1 MSRVPA
7 TETCCPAGKN
17 KSGNP
22 NVGKAEGQR
31 DKRGLAASAE
41 CCETAIVYDL
51 STVRSCDTERSRI
64 SRHCCAAR
72 DLAAGFK
79 ILECC
84 RRNQGRT
91 GGLTAGFKI
100 LECCRVWSSRR
111 GPCSG
116 LQDPG
121 VLQAGGNGEQGKKKK
136 EQQNTRATWI
146 LRCGGQLH

>member
-1 MSRVPA
+1 MAGIRSEQSAGSGDVLPG
-7 TETCCPAGKN
+7 GKN

-64 SRHCCAAR
+64 SRHCCAASR
-72 DLAAGFK
+72 AKREQGSGLQDPRELQKEFGN
-79 ILECC
+79 LEGLC
-84 RRNQGRT
+84 R
-91 GGLTAGFKI
+91 
-100 LECCRVWSSRR
+100 
-111 GPCSG
+111 G

-121 VLQAGGNGEQGKKKK
+121 VLQAGGQSGKKRSKTTEKK